1 VGLRFCVCL
10 LVERERGGGEER
22 VYAGVSVPVDCVCVW
37 CVGKR
42 VRVRDGRIPMERGG
56 DAARHQD
63 RDLSQ

>member
-1 VGLRFCVCL
+1 M

-56 DAARHQD
+56 DAARIYIAYNIIYTY
-63 RDLSQ
+63 SINI